1 MKQLT
6 IENFKCFKNI
16 KIPLTELTILA
27 GANGNGKS
35 SVIQALLL
43 LRTSIEKCSKVNTK
57 TKQYEI
63 PGDEEIKGIGIG
75 LNDDYNLS
83 LGYSEYVIPRN
94 SNSSVLEFS
103 LSENTTDFGMKF
115 NAVESKLYIEPIS
128 VSGKEKPLSLFNQS
142 FYYLNAERL
151 GPRIKQD
158 IKYTDFPH
166 VGYKGEYTAQLLGDT
181 NINYL
186 HKVEELRKH
195 PTTTSPR
202 LEQQTN
208 AWLNELMP
216 GVSVQATYSTETMSA
231 QVEVNNQFTQGV
243 SVLAPN
249 IGFGIS
255 YVLPI
260 IVTGLIAQKGSF
272 MIIENPEAHL
282 HPSAQS
288 KIGEFLAKIAATG
301 VCVIIET
308 HSDHVLNGVQIAVA
322 KRDIE
327 AKLVTVNYFSQ
338 NQEETE
344 PQLDSISVTD
354 KGELSKWP
362 KGFFDQSQHDFSKL
376 FNLRKYYE

>member
-142 FYYLNAERL
+142 FYL
-151 GPRIKQD
+151 Q
-158 IKYTDFPH
+158 F
-166 VGYKGEYTAQLLGDT
+166 YK
-181 NINYL
+181 
-186 HKVEELRKH
+186 K
-195 PTTTSPR
+195 
-202 LEQQTN
+202 
-208 AWLNELMP
+208 
-216 GVSVQATYSTETMSA
+216 
-231 QVEVNNQFTQGV
+231 
-243 SVLAPN
+243 
-249 IGFGIS
+249 
-255 YVLPI
+255 
-260 IVTGLIAQKGSF
+260 
-272 MIIENPEAHL
+272 
-282 HPSAQS
+282 
-288 KIGEFLAKIAATG
+288 
-301 VCVIIET
+301 
-308 HSDHVLNGVQIAVA
+308 
-322 KRDIE
+322 
-327 AKLVTVNYFSQ
+327 
-338 NQEETE
+338 
-344 PQLDSISVTD
+344 
-354 KGELSKWP
+354 
-362 KGFFDQSQHDFSKL
+362 
-376 FNLRKYYE
+376 